1 MKTGDRN
8 SNAAV
13 TNWERVG
20 SWFVFLFFLIAIC
33 VTRSSYFTQLIS
45 PHYGFHSWEISEWL
59 INYEGGFVRRGI
71 MGQMLLAIEQVHAY
85 DVRVAIRLI
94 YALSSVVI
102 LLILYRVF
110 KSEGWSPVLLP
121 TGLCLGY
128 TLLSLWGRKDFL
140 MLALAFAVFLCYRAT
155 ITRPP
160 GKRHGAWLLLYVL
173 AAIQLL
179 AHEASFFFTYPIL
192 MLYSYHLYR
201 GSRRSPSRSA
211 AKTLTCFL
219 PVLAVM
225 TAVCLFKGDKG
236 VAQAIWASWSEVFA
250 AYPDASGVSQVG
262 PGVQALGWSA
272 VSTFKYHFHS
282 AYFGCASSSPLHV
295 ILALFV
301 ILSAYFLLTRIDCV
315 SMGKSRPKHLNHTLL
330 SDVALVQFIAL
341 IPMFTVLS
349 CDWGRTLPYWV
360 LSSLFFYHVFKHEAV
375 TFPPV
380 LTKFSQ
386 TIHGFID
393 GNRLLR
399 SPATYLLLVLLTPV
413 PNYYAP
419 LDHVNTIQQAFSA
432 EIFDFINQITTL
444 LA

>member
-1 MKTGDRN
+1 MKSSEKN

-20 SWFVFLFFLIAIC
+20 SWFVFLFFLAAIC
-33 VTRSSYFTQLIS
+33 VIRSSYFIQLVS
-45 PHYGFHSWEISEWL
+45 PHYDYHSWEISEWL

-71 MGQMLLAIEQVHAY
+71 VGQMLYVIEQVHVY

-94 YALSSVVI
+94 YALSSLVI
-102 LLILYRVF
+102 LFILYRVF

-128 TLLSLWGRKDFL
+128 TLFSLWGRKDFL
-140 MLALAFAVFLCYRAT
+140 MLALAFAVYLCYRAAV
-155 ITRPP
+155 IRPD
-160 GKRHGAWLLLYVL
+160 KRYATWLLLYLL

-192 MLYSYHLYR
+192 MLYSYRLYR
-201 GSRRSPSRSA
+201 RSNLSRLRSA
-211 AKTLTCFL
+211 SRTFVCFL
-219 PVLAVM
+219 PVLVVM
-225 TAVCLFKGDKG
+225 AAVCLFKGDKS

-250 AYPDASGVSQVG
+250 AYPDASGSSLMG
-262 PGVQALGWSA
+262 SGVQALGWNA
-272 VSTFKYHFHS
+272 FSTFKYHSHS
-282 AYFGCASSSPLHV
+282 AYFGCGSPSPLQV

-315 SMGKSRPKHLNHTLL
+315 SMGKSRPKLLNHTLL
-330 SDVALVQFIAL
+330 SNVALVQFISL
-341 IPMFTVLS
+341 LPMFTVLS
-349 CDWGRTLPYWV
+349 CDWGRTLPYWM
-360 LSSLFFYHVFKHEAV
+360 LSTMFFYHVFKHEGI
-375 TFPPV
+375 TFTPF
-380 LTKFSQ
+380 LTQVSG
-386 TIHGFID
+386 TIQGFID

-419 LDHVNTIQQAFSA
+419 LDHANTIQQAFLA
-432 EIFDFINQITTL
+432 EILDFINHITTL

>member
-1 MKTGDRN
+1 MKSSERN
-8 SNAAV
+8 SNADV

-20 SWFVFLFFLIAIC
+20 SWFVFLFFLAAIC
-33 VTRSSYFTQLIS
+33 VIRSSYFTQLVS
-45 PHYGFHSWEISEWL
+45 PHYGYHSWEISEWL

-71 MGQMLLAIEQVHAY
+71 VGQMLYAIEQVHEY

-94 YALSSVVI
+94 YALSSLVI

-128 TLLSLWGRKDFL
+128 TLFSLWGRKDFL
-140 MLALAFAVFLCYRAT
+140 MLTLAFAVFLCYRAAV
-155 ITRPP
+155 TRP
-160 GKRHGAWLLLYVL
+160 GKRIAAWLLLYVL
-173 AAIQLL
+173 SAIQLL

-201 GSRRSPSRSA
+201 RSNLSRPRSA
-211 AKTLTCFL
+211 ARALVCFL
-219 PVLAVM
+219 PVLVVM
-225 TAVCLFKGDKG
+225 AAVCLFKGDKS
-236 VAQAIWASWSEVFA
+236 VAQAIWASWGEVFA
-250 AYPDASGVSQVG
+250 AYPDASGSSLMG
-262 PGVQALGWSA
+262 SGVQALGWNA

-282 AYFGCASSSPLHV
+282 AYFGCGSPSPLQV

-301 ILSAYFLLTRIDCV
+301 ILSAYFLLTRIDCA
-315 SMGKSRPKHLNHTLL
+315 SMGKSRPKRLNRTLL
-330 SDVALVQFIAL
+330 SDVALGQFISL
-341 IPMFTVLS
+341 LPMFTVLS
-349 CDWGRTLPYWV
+349 CDWGRTLPYWM
-360 LSSLFFYHVFKHEAV
+360 LSSMFFYHVFKHETA
-375 TFPPV
+375 TFPPF
-380 LTKFSQ
+380 LTKASQ

-419 LDHVNTIQQAFSA
+419 LDHANTIQQAFLA
-432 EIFDFINQITTL
+432 DLLDFINHITTL